1 MMKPTAILCTL
12 VCICLL
18 VGCDRERSESIYQ
31 TEQTEA
37 ALELSLKT
45 PLTVD
50 VKIDKED
57 ERYEYLKGYSVLKLG
72 HVSLSASDIEAEI
85 CYPEPPVMEEVNMSW
100 EEISDYYGFDPTPA
114 YLPEGL
120 VTPAEVGRPQTWNFY
135 RITEPYDGHNVGDFF
150 CDKVEMMY
158 FEDFPKWF
166 TSIDPQYWSPVY
178 VYETR
183 TTALPFN
190 PVNRGVYITAESSD
204 KSLSELET
212 DEEELSYYKGTP
224 IKFYQVKRI
233 PSEVL
238 YAEEGNEELYSPSM
252 GADAQNTE
260 KYNKLLEDFLNSY
273 SKNLRKRPWEEEDL
287 TVWNEYLTDNGMQ
300 TELLEPYYARFYY
313 DGVYYTAR
321 SNLDFRTFAAIV
333 ASLIHD

>member
-1 MMKPTAILCTL
+1 MKKITSHLCVL
-12 VCICLL
+12 IVLCLL
-18 VGCDRERSESIYQ
+18 TGCNQKTGETVYPSNG
-31 TEQTEA
+31 
-37 ALELSLKT
+37 LEVQIIEPKEKA
-45 PLTVD
+45 PLTITVD
-50 VKIDKED
+50 VAEGD
-57 ERYEYLKGYSVLKLG
+57 ERYEYLQGYSVLKLG
-72 HVSLSASDIEAEI
+72 DVALTPSDIEAAI

-100 EEISDYYGFDPTPA
+100 DEISQYYGFDPTPA

-135 RITEPYDGHNVGDFF
+135 RITQPYDGWEVGDCY

-158 FEDFPKWF
+158 FKDFPQWF

-183 TTALPFN
+183 TTALPFT

-204 KSLSELET
+204 NSLSESGT

-224 IKFYQVKRI
+224 ISFYQVKRI

-238 YAEEGNEELYSPSM
+238 YEEKDNEELYRPCM

-260 KYNKLLEDFLNSY
+260 EYNRLLEEFLDSY
-273 SKNLRKRPWEEEDL
+273 SKDLRKRPWEEEDISA
-287 TVWNEYLTDNGMQ
+287 WNEYLTDNGMQ

-313 DGVYYTAR
+313 NGVYYTAR
-321 SNLDFRTFAAIV
+321 SNLDFRTFAAVI
-333 ASLIHD
+333 ASLIE

>member
-1 MMKPTAILCTL
+1 MRKITSLLCIILSL
-12 VCICLL
+12 CLL
-18 VGCDRERSESIYQ
+18 TGCNNEPQETSSPSNGLQVQIIEPK
-31 TEQTEA
+31 EKA
-37 ALELSLKT
+37 
-45 PLTVD
+45 PLTITVD
-50 VKIDKED
+50 VAEED
-57 ERYEYLKGYSVLKLG
+57 ERYEYLQGYSVLKLG
-72 HVSLSASDIEAEI
+72 EVALTPSDIEATKV
-85 CYPEPPVMEEVNMSW
+85 YPEPPVMEEVDMSW
-100 EEISDYYGFDPTPA
+100 EDVTEHYGFDPTPS

-120 VTPAEVGRPQTWNFY
+120 LTPAEVGRPQTWKFY
-135 RITEPYDGHNVGDFF
+135 HIAQPYDGWEVGDCY

-158 FEDFPKWF
+158 FEDFPQWF

-190 PVNRGVYITAESSD
+190 PVNRGVYITAKSSD
-204 KSLSELET
+204 NFFADSET

-233 PSEVL
+233 PSEIL
-238 YAEEGNEELYSPSM
+238 YAEEGNEELYKPCM

-260 KYNKLLEDFLNSY
+260 EYNRLLEDFLDSY
-273 SKNLRKRPWEEEDL
+273 SKNLRKRQWEEEDL
-287 TVWNEYLTDNGMQ
+287 AAWNEYLTDNGMQ

-321 SNLDFRTFAAIV
+321 SNLEFQTFAAVI
-333 ASLIHD
+333 ASLIE